1 MTTDFNYPIYAQAVC
16 YIPSKLEPINLYA
29 GQDLFV
35 YDGESWKD
43 YVENWRRVEVEKL
56 RRRKDDLHKLLDQCS
71 HGIGVYCVPPITYF
85 TLTTQSSFAGNNP
98 PELPNMTCTH
108 TPLPQYQIK
117 CSDADRAMEIFRDI
131 IKNEIDDVEHKIK
144 ICDSIYPDH
153 RVIGVTNTFGDLP
166 APLQKP
172 FYLPADSN
180 TSGSS
185 SFSYRIAYTAEAW
198 DSYIEAWRVGKQR
211 TLHDQAAALHRL
223 EAIGVAKAADIIWN
237 SCNRDPDASGR
248 ILEDIE
254 LGFMCKLYN
263 LPRRVLCV
271 YDGHSPTYTLNYR
284 NSNLAI
290 KSLYDSIPN
299 ELRNIETK
307 LRTMDVT
314 YPECTRIIMVS
325 KRGDAI

>member
-1 MTTDFNYPIYAQAVC
+1 MATYFNYPIHTQAVC
-16 YIPSKLEPINLYA
+16 YIPSKLEPINLYD

-35 YDGESWKD
+35 YDEESWKD

-56 RRRKDDLHKLLDQCS
+56 LERKFALRELLDQ
-71 HGIGVYCVPPITYF
+71 HTYGIEVNCVPPITYF
-85 TLTTQSSFAGNNP
+85 TLSAQSAFASAP
-98 PELPNMTCTH
+98 PELPNMQCNRNS
-108 TPLPQYQIK
+108 LPQYQLK
-117 CSDADRAMEIFRDI
+117 CSNADRAMEIFQDI
-131 IKNEIDDVEHKIK
+131 VKNEIADVENKIEL
-144 ICDSIYPDH
+144 CESIYPDH
-153 RVIGVTNTFGDLP
+153 RVIEVANTFGDLP

-172 FYLPADSN
+172 FYLPADIN

-198 DSYIEAWRVGKQR
+198 DSYIEAWRAGRQR

-237 SCNRDPDASGR
+237 SCNRDPDASDR

-263 LPRRVLCV
+263 LPGRVLCV

-284 NSNLAI
+284 DSTLAI
-290 KSLYDSIPN
+290 KSLYDNIPN

-325 KRGDAI
+325 KRDDAI